1 MKYILYT
8 LISFGLFSCDKVED
22 HYRISGVSIQVGN
35 ISAGPNPHCI
45 NIGNEADSTYE
56 EYIGIQIEFI
66 REYYS
71 TDSSRTSGLMYS
83 PKGWEGCAE
92 KISMLELISESINI
106 SKLLFGDTTITGVD
120 KGKLTSIHCQKEY
133 SCDCRNALSII
144 SVDSLVTL
152 FNNQHQS
159 QNRLFISEKY
169 DQTPFVFLV
178 KRKDVESLNGKQIKI
193 QLKMS
198 NGDLIE
204 GISNE
209 LIMK

>member
-1 MKYILYT
+1 MKYLLYILFS
-8 LISFGLFSCDKVED
+8 LGLFACDKVED
-22 HYRISGVSIQVGN
+22 HYHISGVSIQVGN
-35 ISAGPNPHCI
+35 ISVGPNPHCI
-45 NIGNEADSTYE
+45 SIGNEADSTYK

-83 PKGWEGCAE
+83 PKGWNGCSE
-92 KISMLELISESINI
+92 KISKLELKSESINL
-106 SKLLFGDTTITGVD
+106 SRLLFGDTTVTGVD

-133 SCDCRNALSII
+133 GCDCRNALSII
-144 SVDSLVTL
+144 SIDSLITL

-159 QNRLFISEKY
+159 QTRLFISEKY
-169 DQTPFVFLV
+169 DQTPFVFFV
-178 KRKDVESLNGKQIKI
+178 KKKDIESLNGKKIKI